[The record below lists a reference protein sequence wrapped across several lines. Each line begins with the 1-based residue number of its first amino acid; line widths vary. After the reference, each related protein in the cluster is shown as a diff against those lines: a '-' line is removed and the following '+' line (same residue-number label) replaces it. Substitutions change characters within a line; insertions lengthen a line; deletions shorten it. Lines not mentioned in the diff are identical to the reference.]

1 MKQRVITG
9 LVLAAVLVVV
19 VWQIYTPALVVV
31 VAFLSAVAANE
42 IMRCAKI
49 VNKFILIVGTAF
61 AAVVPFFS
69 NGACLEPLVSEAV
82 WSRVIGFVPHVV
94 YVTALVIVFF
104 LAMLRQYNKTKFE
117 DVTTAVFASVVV
129 PYGFSI
135 IVRLRDIGG
144 ADKQIGIYFIFYALI
159 SALVNDIGAQ
169 LTGMVC
175 GKHKMSPNISPKN
188 TPEIIPTLSGFK
200 SVA

>member
-144 ADKQIGIYFIFYALI
+144 ADKQIGIYCIF
-159 SALVNDIGAQ
+159 
-169 LTGMVC
+169 
-175 GKHKMSPNISPKN
+175 
-188 TPEIIPTLSGFK
+188 
-200 SVA
+200 